1 MLKLTPITFD
11 KFIEELDPYGKAV
24 VEIDLRQVEFISS
37 AILVQLAALCHSLH
51 SFGKQITV
59 KLNEKKYL
67 YLMRAGFI
75 PSIRQVA
82 KIEPAEVE
90 MAGYY
95 QALQGL
101 NRFLIEVK
109 KLESINALPKLFDQI
124 LNTLRIRLN
133 YSRREAID
141 TVNVI
146 SEVCQN
152 IFEHNQGIC
161 GFIAMQVYKAG
172 LKSFLEIG
180 ISDCGVG
187 LRVSL
192 KRNIKNKGIK
202 SDLEA
207 INFATKA
214 LTSEFDSPVRGTGL
228 YHLLRVMKNHSGTVQ
243 IQSGKGKVRHRI
255 DKIREWNLC
264 PILRGVH
271 VVLEL
276 DAKVLEGILYD

>member
-1 MLKLTPITFD
+1 MLKLTTTTFD

-24 VEIDLRQVEFISS
+24 VEIDLRPFEFISS

-51 SFGKQITV
+51 GFGKQITV
-59 KLNEKKYL
+59 KLNKKKYL

-75 PSIRQVA
+75 PSIKTVA

-109 KLESINALPKLFDQI
+109 KLESLEDLPRLFDRI
-124 LNTLRIRLN
+124 INTLCDKLSFPQN
-133 YSRREAID
+133 EAFD
-141 TVNVI
+141 TVNAI

-152 IFEHNQGIC
+152 IFEHNQGVC
-161 GFIAMQVYKAG
+161 GFIAMQVYKAEE
-172 LKSFLEIG
+172 KSFLEIG
-180 ISDCGVG
+180 ISDCGSG
-187 LRVSL
+187 LRTTL

-202 SDLEA
+202 TDLEA

-214 LTSEFDSPVRGTGL
+214 LTSEFDDPTRGTGL
-228 YHLLRVMKNHSGTVQ
+228 YHLLRIMKIHSGVVQ
-243 IQSGKGKVRHRI
+243 IQSGSGKVRHRI
-255 DKIREWNLC
+255 N
-264 PILRGVH
+264 
-271 VVLEL
+271 
-276 DAKVLEGILYD
+276 KVYE